1 MIRRVFVEKKAGYD
15 TVRQKKQAEIESA
28 LGVKFAGMRM
38 LIRYDIEGMD
48 DVLFVIYCGLSE
60 KDDELPPAA
69 RDILP
74 RRQSIRCTRNPPRSA
89 ASS

>member
-38 LIRYDIEGMD
+38 LIRYDIDGRRLSTYLDAEEG
-48 DVLFVIYCGLSE
+48 VIIV
-60 KDDELPPAA
+60 
-69 RDILP
+69 RDGK
-74 RRQSIRCTRNPPRSA
+74 
-89 ASS
+89 